1 MKLAANLLVSTAH
14 YFIYL
19 NIKKSYS
26 SYVLFSLNYY
36 LKYMFIY
43 QLS

>member
-26 SYVLFSLNYY
+26 SYVLFSLNY